1 MRRTMIALASQ
12 SLLIAPTAATAQQAG
27 TLIAAD
33 PVVDT
38 PAGMQAWRVKYWTT
52 DAAGRPREVNG
63 MVVAPREAISAQ
75 PRPVLRGP
83 MVRGAWRAAAH
94 RR

>member
-1 MRRTMIALASQ
+1 MRRSMIALASL

-38 PAGMQAWRVKYWTT
+38 PAGMQAWRVRY
-52 DAAGRPREVNG
+52 
-63 MVVAPREAISAQ
+63 
-75 PRPVLRGP
+75 
-83 MVRGAWRAAAH
+83 
-94 RR
+94 